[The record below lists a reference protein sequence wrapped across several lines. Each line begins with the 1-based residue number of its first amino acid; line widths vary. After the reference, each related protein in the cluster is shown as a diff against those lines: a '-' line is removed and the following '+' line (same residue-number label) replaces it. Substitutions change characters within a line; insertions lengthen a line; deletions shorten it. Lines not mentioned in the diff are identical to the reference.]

1 MKDEIIYEMID
12 LPDGSKIPL
21 CKGSRDKHRP
31 SSFNI
36 QNQELVFEALD
47 LKTGQTFLDLG
58 CGAGDYS
65 IGAAKMVGGSGTVYA
80 IDGNE
85 KGIEF
90 LETDIFNQNI
100 RNIFTI
106 VANIFAPFEIEDNS
120 VDVCFLATVLHSP
133 QAFEDSKELF
143 KEIKRV
149 LKPSGRLAI
158 LEMKKEPMHFGPPM
172 EMRISAD
179 ELIEIMK
186 THKFKNVQ
194 YTEFEYT
201 YLAQFKY

>member
-1 MKDEIIYEMID
+1 MKEEIIYEMID

-21 CKGSRDKHRP
+21 CKGSKDKHRP

-36 QNQELVFEALD
+36 QKAEFVFEALG
-47 LKTGQTFLDLG
+47 LKKGQTFLDLG
-58 CGAGDYS
+58 CGAGEYS
-65 IGAAKMVGGSGTVYA
+65 IYAAKLVGGAGTVYA

-85 KGIEF
+85 KGIELF
-90 LETDIFNQNI
+90 ETDIFNQNL
-100 RNIFTI
+100 RNVFTI

-120 VDVCFLATVLHSP
+120 VDVCFIATVLHSP

-149 LKPSGRLAI
+149 LKPSGKLAI
-158 LEMKKEPMHFGPPM
+158 LEMKKQPMHFGPPM
-172 EMRISAD
+172 EMRISDD
-179 ELIEIMK
+179 ELIGIMK
-186 THKFKNVQ
+186 SHKFKNVQ
-194 YTEFEYT
+194 YSEFEYT